1 MYITTTIPG
10 SIQEVSLI
18 SRFMQSPS
26 KIHFGE
32 VKRILTYVRE
42 TRNFGIWMIQNIIL
56 GWLVI

>member
-32 VKRILTYVRE
+32 AKRILTYVRE
-42 TRNFGIWMIQNIIL
+42 TSNFGI
-56 GWLVI
+56 